1 MTKQTRQLAAVITG
15 QNTSDGAGVKLK
27 RIVSQQQKNAF
38 DPFILLDEFGS
49 DEPADYVGGFP
60 DHPHRGFETVTY
72 MLEGAMCVQKKAVAP
87 MHPKQGNQHRHSAN
101 YRRWTCKQTQN

>member
-1 MTKQTRQLAAVITG
+1 MNKQTRQLAAVISG

-49 DEPADYVGGFP
+49 DEADG
-60 DHPHRGFETVTY
+60 
-72 MLEGAMCVQKKAVAP
+72 L
-87 MHPKQGNQHRHSAN
+87 
-101 YRRWTCKQTQN
+101 YRRFPRSSASRL

>member
-15 QNTSDGAGVKLK
+15 QNTTDGAGVKLK

-49 DEPADYVGGFP
+49 DEPADYKKKRSTDKEEQGVNDPMMRAAERLYEETLDPNERIPWMWIEQSVRGSSKPGGW
-60 DHPHRGFETVTY
+60 R
-72 MLEGAMCVQKKAVAP
+72 
-87 MHPKQGNQHRHSAN
+87 NSA
-101 YRRWTCKQTQN
+101 